1 MPFFERDG
9 VQFHYRDQGQGLPF
23 VFQHGL
29 GSDITLA
36 HALFTP
42 PPGVR
47 LIGFD
52 ARGHGETRPL
62 GDPKHI
68 TIAAFADDLA
78 ALLDRLG
85 VPVAVVG
92 GVSMGA
98 AIALNFVLR
107 YPDRVLGLVL
117 SRPAWLDR
125 PLPENLRVFP
135 HIALYLL
142 RHGPREGL
150 ERFRET
156 PEYRDLVRE
165 APDCAEMVVTNFQH
179 PRAEECI
186 ARLER
191 LPHDAPCHDRTEWQ
205 AIRVPTLVLANHKDP
220 IHPWEMAETLS
231 QSIPGAVLR
240 EITPKSVNLFRHAAD
255 FQRIVEEFLARHF
268 PTSAGEVRGPSP
280 GAGANDGRDRRGGR
294 PGGRRG

>member
-9 VQFHYRDQGQGLPF
+9 VRFHYRDQGEGVPF

-42 PPGVR
+42 SRGVR

-52 ARGHGETRPL
+52 ARGHGESRPL

-68 TIAAFADDLA
+68 TIAASADDLA
-78 ALLDRLG
+78 ALLDLLG
-85 VPVAVVG
+85 VSAAVVG

-125 PLPENLRVFP
+125 PLPENLRIFP

-156 PEYRDLVRE
+156 PEYQDLVRE
-165 APDCAEMVVTNFQH
+165 APDCAEMVVTNFEH

-191 LPHDAPCHDRTEWQ
+191 LPHDAPCHDRDEWR
-205 AIRVPTLVLANHKDP
+205 AIRVPTLVLANRQDP
-220 IHPWEMAETLS
+220 VHPWDMAETLAGV
-231 QSIPGAVLR
+231 IPGAVLR
-240 EITPKSVNLFRHAAD
+240 EITPKSVSLARHAAD

-268 PTSAGEVRGPSP
+268 LTKAGGGRG
-280 GAGANDGRDRRGGR
+280 ARDGRDRQGGR
-294 PGGRRG
+294 PGARTG

>member
-1 MPFFERDG
+1 MPFFDRDG
-9 VQFHYRDQGQGLPF
+9 VRFHYRDQGGGVPF

-29 GSDITLA
+29 GSDIALT

-42 PPGVR
+42 PPGAR

-68 TIAAFADDLA
+68 AIASYADDLA
-78 ALLDRLG
+78 ALLDLLG
-85 VPVAVVG
+85 LPAAVVG

-98 AIALNFVLR
+98 AIALSFVLR
-107 YPDRVLGLVL
+107 HPGRVLGLVL

-150 ERFRET
+150 ARFRET
-156 PEYRDLVRE
+156 PEYQDLVRE
-165 APDCAEMVVTNFQH
+165 APDCAEMVVANFEH

-191 LPHDAPCHDRTEWQ
+191 LPHDAPCHDRAEWRS
-205 AIRVPTLVLANHKDP
+205 IRVPTLVLANRQDP
-220 IHPWEMAETLS
+220 VHPWHLAETLT

-240 EITPKSVNLFRHAAD
+240 EITPKSVSLARHAAD
-255 FQRIVEEFLARHF
+255 FQGIVEEYLARHF
-268 PTSAGEVRGPSP
+268 PMKAVEE
-280 GAGANDGRDRRGGR
+280 DGRDRRGRR
-294 PGGRRG
+294 PGDRAG